1 MATYIAL
8 LHKDADSDFAVTF
21 PDFPGCVSAASNLD
35 GLRRNAAE
43 ALALHIEGMIEDGD
57 EVPEPTS
64 LDDYTADPE
73 TDPKLPL
80 LLVSGPQEQSRSVR
94 VNVMLPERLLADIDQ
109 ATGNRSRFL
118 AEAARAK
125 LRSAA

>member
-109 ATGNRSRFL
+109 VTGNRSRFL